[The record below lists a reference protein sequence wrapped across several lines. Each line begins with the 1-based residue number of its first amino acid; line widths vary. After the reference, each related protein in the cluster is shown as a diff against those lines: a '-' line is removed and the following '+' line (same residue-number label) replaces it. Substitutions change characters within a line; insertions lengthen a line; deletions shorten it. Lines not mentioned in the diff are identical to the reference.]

1 VPPEPG
7 LRLAS
12 QIAPAVNPDRLRLA
26 REIRG
31 WTQAELRDQMHGAL
45 STAAL
50 SQLENGRTRPSGPT
64 LLSISQ
70 ALEFPLKFFL
80 LREGDTEAP
89 GFFRSLQSTPAR
101 ARRQALGRA
110 HLLHDLAAAIDR
122 RIRLP
127 QVSILRQLATSHA
140 TGEIEEL
147 AARVRSEWGL
157 PSGPIINVVRE
168 LERHGAVVAR
178 FTVDRDDVDGF
189 SAWYPS
195 RPVVVLG
202 EDKGIAARSRFDAAH
217 ELGHLV
223 LHGPN
228 RAGARD
234 AEQEAHQFAA
244 AFLMPADH
252 IIDALPTTLDWR
264 RLVDLKAEWG
274 ASIAALL
281 RRARDLETM
290 SPHTYVN
297 AMKAMSARGW
307 RKIEPGDE
315 LLGAPER
322 PVLIERAIRTLQAQG
337 ISLDRLTDE
346 AALPLV
352 EIERLVGFS
361 IDSRPTLEL

>member
-1 VPPEPG
+1 
-7 LRLAS
+7 
-12 QIAPAVNPDRLRLA
+12 
-26 REIRG
+26 
-31 WTQAELRDQMHGAL
+31 MHGSL

-70 ALEFPLKFFL
+70 ALDFPLKFFL
-80 LREGDTEAP
+80 LREGDGDAP

-122 RIRLP
+122 HIRLP
-127 QVSILRQLATSHA
+127 QVSILRRLAPSHETDEIEQLAAH
-140 TGEIEEL
+140 
-147 AARVRSEWGL
+147 VRSEWGL
-157 PSGPIINVVRE
+157 PSGPIIHVVRE

-178 FTVDRDDVDGF
+178 FTVERDDVDGF
-189 SAWYPS
+189 SAWYPL

-202 EDKGIAARSRFDAAH
+202 EDKGIAARSRFDGAH

-223 LHGPN
+223 LHGPD
-228 RAGARD
+228 RAGERA
-234 AEQEAHQFAA
+234 AEREAHHFAA
-244 AFLMPADH
+244 AFLMPADD
-252 IIDALPTTLDWR
+252 IIDLLPTSLVWR
-264 RLVDLKAEWG
+264 NLVDLKAEWG
-274 ASIAALL
+274 VSIAALL
-281 RRARDLETM
+281 RRARDLGTM

-322 PVLIERAIRTLQAQG
+322 PVLLERALKTLQAQG
-337 ISLDRLTDE
+337 ISLDRLADD
-346 AALPLV
+346 AALPV
-352 EIERLVGFS
+352 AEIERLVGFS